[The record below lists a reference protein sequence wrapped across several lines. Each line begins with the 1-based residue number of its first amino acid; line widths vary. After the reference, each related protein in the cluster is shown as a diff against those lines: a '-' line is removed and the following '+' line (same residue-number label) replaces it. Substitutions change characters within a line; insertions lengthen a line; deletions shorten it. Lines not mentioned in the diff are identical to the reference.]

1 MGKWYE
7 EMGIEDICI
16 SIQNEISATCAS
28 FVAIGYYLK
37 QVRDRELYLQTGYE
51 DIWEFAQ
58 KQFGISKSS
67 ASRFMNIND
76 RFSIGGNSPELL
88 EQYEKFSSSQ
98 LSEMLTLTDG
108 QIEQVTVETT
118 VKEIRAMKPKK
129 EKKCDV
135 KASGGT
141 CSGCFHYENV
151 GCPFPKEKEL
161 LKCRNNPDY
170 VCGIVTVMEEHFLVK
185 GNIEGCTGC
194 CQCCLKRE
202 KCEYVCDYVKD
213 NEDGEDNPE
222 EENSVATSQQEAQI
236 ESVSSF
242 GCTNSEC
249 CFCCAQDCK
258 IRQEERYCVEAPL
271 GNPFSCTTMNVLEN
285 LKDEFGGECQFIN
298 QELAEKRCGDG
309 ESVPCCKKCN
319 VYDCGYRCKRA
330 VNLRIKQNEE
340 ATPVQLESGE
350 DKVIADDPERYTE
363 YDVKEY
369 LKHEEENLMICRQEG
384 VQSKIRK
391 HTALNVDAYSMLLG
405 VMQENDEVL
414 RCSHTADKF
423 YLQGDY
429 ESADFYLYQAR
440 KTLYETKEYDRGPV
454 KPEVNETLLKQPEL
468 PILRNNEKRGAFID
482 GFEEWPVWIEC
493 QETGERY
500 WRYEIDKDIAIVV
513 KGHQRHLWISG
524 KGKRSTTE
532 TEYAGYEY
540 YLLGVEIKYGRKGYE
555 FKRNPNKTFF
565 ESLTNRSGL
574 IDFLKQYQKGELTG
588 CQKKNP

>member
-108 QIEQVTVETT
+108 QMEQVTVETT

-129 EKKCDV
+129 EKKCDA
-135 KASGGT
+135 KAFKGT

-161 LKCRNNPDY
+161 LKCRKNPDY

-194 CQCCLKRE
+194 CQCCLEKE

-213 NEDGEDNPE
+213 NEDDEYSDCMLDNNPDAGILECHPEIGEYKCLVYDEDDPE
-222 EENSVATSQQEAQI
+222 EENSVATSQQETV
-236 ESVSSF
+236 SV
-242 GCTNSEC
+242 E
-249 CFCCAQDCK
+249 
-258 IRQEERYCVEAPL
+258 P
-271 GNPFSCTTMNVLEN
+271 
-285 LKDEFGGECQFIN
+285 
-298 QELAEKRCGDG
+298 
-309 ESVPCCKKCN
+309 
-319 VYDCGYRCKRA
+319 
-330 VNLRIKQNEE
+330 
-340 ATPVQLESGE
+340 ESGE

-391 HTALNVDAYSMLLG
+391 HTALNVDAYGMLLG

-500 WRYEIDKDIAIVV
+500 WRYEIDKDIAIVI